1 MKRTEVIS
9 FRLTEEEYSN
19 LKKEAEEYKVGVNKY
34 ARLKVSNKEKV
45 LCNSILL
52 NNLLQLIGQI
62 KRLGNNINQVSKYV
76 NYYKQID
83 NIAAQELIKQ
93 LKQLQK
99 LIEQIQNVVKELK
112 RC

>member
-52 NNLLQLIGQI
+52 NNLLQLTGQT
-62 KRLGNNINQVSKYV
+62 KRLGNNINQICRYI
-76 NYYKQID
+76 NYYKRID
-83 NIAAQELIKQ
+83 KVGAEELIRQQKE
-93 LKQLQK
+93 LQG
-99 LIEQIQNVVKELK
+99 LVEQIQNIVKELK

>member
-1 MKRTEVIS
+1 MKRTKVIS
-9 FRLTEEEYSN
+9 FRLTEEEYDK
-19 LKKEAEEYKVGVNKY
+19 LAEEAKKYNTKINKL
-34 ARLKVSNKEKV
+34 ARLKTTNKQKV

-52 NNLLQLIGQI
+52 NSLLQLIGQT

-83 NIAAQELIKQ
+83 KIAAQELIKQ
-93 LKQLQK
+93 QEQLQDLVKQLQK
-99 LIEQIQNVVKELK
+99 TIKELK